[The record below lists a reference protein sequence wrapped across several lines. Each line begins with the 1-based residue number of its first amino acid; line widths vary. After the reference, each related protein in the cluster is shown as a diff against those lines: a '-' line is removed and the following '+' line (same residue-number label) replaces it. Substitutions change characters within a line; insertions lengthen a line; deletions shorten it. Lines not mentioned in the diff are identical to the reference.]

1 MPTYYPIDE
10 STARTA
16 HQMVHMSD
24 YPENSCTE
32 SYRAAVDHAA
42 ALAESQRQRTSPY
55 YHAAISRLLDSYAR
69 RLADWQNAY
78 NRNQAAY
85 PSQFIAG
92 ASGYNMRKHQKQMTR
107 EDSLWAEYD
116 EIKSILDKIKSVGTG
131 PVDLADPHAREIL
144 SDRLKEYT
152 ATLETYKSANA
163 YYRKHGTLQGC
174 PGLGSA
180 TPTATGFDLYGVPF
194 PDFELASLRGK
205 IKRTQARLEQLEKLT
220 AAPEEESQEF
230 PGGEIVKNAA
240 ENRLQIIFDDIPSP
254 ELRQQLKSSGFR
266 WSPTNRAWQRQLTD
280 NALRSAKSIL
290 KID

>member
-32 SYRAAVDHAA
+32 SYRAAVDQAA

-92 ASGYNMRKHQKQMTR
+92 ASGYNMRKH
-107 EDSLWAEYD
+107 
-116 EIKSILDKIKSVGTG
+116 
-131 PVDLADPHAREIL
+131 
-144 SDRLKEYT
+144 
-152 ATLETYKSANA
+152 
-163 YYRKHGTLQGC
+163 GTLQGC

-205 IKRTQARLEQLEKLT
+205 IKRTQARLEQLERLT
-220 AAPEEESQEF
+220 VTQEEESQEF

-266 WSPTNRAWQRQLTD
+266 WSPTNRAWQRQLTG
-280 NALRSAKSIL
+280 NALRAAKSIL